1 MPLTN
6 ALTIM
11 AIFAN
16 PLSII
21 SATSPHIQTQNRPEF
36 VAKLYM
42 TAFLNGDYKKA
53 LDTYD
58 ELIKRHDYDR
68 NVHLFKACCYYALN
82 QYKDAK
88 KECKKA
94 EDEGEVDEAL
104 LNRLQLHLAHKMM
117 DEENI
122 MHYHSKLT
130 NTVED

>member
-1 MPLTN
+1 LPEASKFLADWDYVGAITILQCERKYSNKNDVWTLM
-6 ALTIM
+6 AL
-11 AIFAN
+11 AYASFH
-16 PLSII
+16 S
-21 SATSPHIQTQNRPEF
+21 
-36 VAKLYM
+36 
-42 TAFLNGDYKKA
+42 GDYKKA

-104 LNRLQLHLAHKMM
+104 LNRL
-117 DEENI
+117 
-122 MHYHSKLT
+122 
-130 NTVED
+130 